1 VGLRFARVSGWLGSS
16 EMSPEIPE
24 PPRMDERAYRV
35 RSIIV
40 VVMAILIAA
49 PFVMYLLSGRGLAP
63 RQ

>member
-1 VGLRFARVSGWLGSS
+1 
-16 EMSPEIPE
+16 MCPETPE
-24 PPRMDERAYRV
+24 PPRMDERAHRV

-49 PFVMYLLSGRGLAP
+49 PVVMYLLSVRGLAP

>member
-1 VGLRFARVSGWLGSS
+1 
-16 EMSPEIPE
+16 MSPEPPE

-40 VVMAILIAA
+40 VIMAILIAA
-49 PFVMYLLSGRGLAP
+49 PFVMYLLSGKGVAP

>member
-1 VGLRFARVSGWLGSS
+1 VGLRFGRLSGWLASS
-16 EMSPEIPE
+16 EMPPETPE
-24 PPRMDERAYRV
+24 PPPMDERAYRV

-49 PFVMYLLSGRGLAP
+49 PFVVYLLSGRGLAP

>member
-1 VGLRFARVSGWLGSS
+1 
-16 EMSPEIPE
+16 
-24 PPRMDERAYRV
+24 MDERAHRV

-49 PFVMYLLSGRGLAP
+49 PVVMYLLSVRGLAP

>member
-1 VGLRFARVSGWLGSS
+1 
-16 EMSPEIPE
+16 MPPESPE

-40 VVMAILIAA
+40 VLMAILIAA
-49 PFVMYLLSGRGLAP
+49 PFVMYLLSAKGIAP

>member
-1 VGLRFARVSGWLGSS
+1 
-16 EMSPEIPE
+16 
-24 PPRMDERAYRV
+24 MDERAYRV